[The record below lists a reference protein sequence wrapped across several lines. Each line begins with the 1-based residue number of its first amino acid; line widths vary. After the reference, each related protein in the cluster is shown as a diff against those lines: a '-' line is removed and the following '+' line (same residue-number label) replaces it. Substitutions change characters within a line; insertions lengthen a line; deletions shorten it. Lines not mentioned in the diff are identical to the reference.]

1 MNGAHWWL
9 VCYDIRDQE
18 RLRKAAKHLEGYGE
32 RMQYSV
38 FRCWLTRVEME
49 RLRWE
54 LTEILAP
61 EDDVLLMPLCAGCVA
76 GIQGTHA
83 PSRPPH
89 WPGTPPRHQ
98 VV

>member
-1 MNGAHWWL
+1 MQGAHWWL
-9 VCYDIRDQE
+9 VCYDVHDPE

-38 FRCWLTRVEME
+38 FRCWLTRLEME

-54 LTEILAP
+54 LTELLAA
-61 EDDVLLMPLCAGCVA
+61 EDDVLLIPLCVACVA
-76 GIQGTHA
+76 GIQGTHSAAA
-83 PSRPPH
+83 PPN
-89 WPGTPPRHQ
+89 WPAAPARHR

>member
-1 MNGAHWWL
+1 MQGAHWWL
-9 VCYDIRDQE
+9 VCYDVRDPE

-38 FRCWLTRVEME
+38 FRCWLTRPEKE

-54 LTEILAP
+54 LTELLAP
-61 EDDVLLMPLCAGCVA
+61 EDDVLLIPVCGSCAA
-76 GIQGTHA
+76 GICGAHA
-83 PSRPPH
+83 AADQTS
-89 WPGTPPRHQ
+89 WPRAPARHQ